1 MDSVAEVGR
10 KAKEAAGKLA
20 IASTGQK
27 NQALDAI
34 ADALISGLDMIVEAN
49 NRDMARAREAG
60 ENPAILDRLMLNEDR
75 IMEMAEAVRDII
87 KLKDP
92 VGEVLTGWKLENGLK
107 IEKVRVPLGVIGII
121 YEARPNVTV
130 DAASLC
136 LKTGNAII
144 LRGSA
149 SAYDSNVALVDVIS
163 SAVEKAG
170 LPRESVQLIRDKS
183 REAATEMM
191 GLYGYIDVL
200 IPRGGAGLIQ
210 SVVANSKVPVI
221 ETGIGNCHIY
231 VDKDADL
238 AKATPIVINAKCQ
251 RPGVC
256 NAAESL
262 LIHSSIADVYMP
274 EVGKA
279 LMDKGVELVGD
290 ERTRSIID
298 GVGEASEEDY
308 YTEFLDL
315 KMSVKVVDSL
325 DEAIA
330 HINKY
335 GSMHSEA
342 IITEDYGA
350 ARRFTE
356 EVDAAAVYVN
366 ASTRFT
372 DGGVFGFGAEIGIS
386 TQKLHARGP
395 MALPE
400 LTSTKYIVTGDGQ
413 TRT

>member
-1 MDSVAEVGR
+1 MESVLDLGKR
-10 KAKEAAGKLA
+10 AKD
-20 IASTGQK
+20 ASRVLSTTSTAQK
-27 NQALDAI
+27 NQALYAI
-34 ADALISGLDMIVEAN
+34 ADALLSGLDVIIEAN
-49 NRDMARAREAG
+49 GADMQSARDAG
-60 ENPAILDRLMLNEDR
+60 ESAAILDRLMLNEER
-75 IMEMAEAVRDII
+75 IKDMAEALRDVA

-92 VGEVLTGWKLENGLK
+92 VGEVIAGWRLENGLK

-130 DAASLC
+130 DAAALC
-136 LKTGNAII
+136 LKTGNAVI

-149 SAYDSNVALVDVIS
+149 SAYASNVALVDVIAA
-163 SAVEKAG
+163 AVRKAG
-170 LPRESVQLIRDKS
+170 LPDESVQLVRDKS

-200 IPRGGAGLIQ
+200 IPRGGAGLIN
-210 SVVANSKVPVI
+210 SVVQNSKVPVI
-221 ETGIGNCHIY
+221 ETGIGNCHVY

-238 AKATPIVINAKCQ
+238 EKATPIIINAKCQ

-256 NAAESL
+256 NAAET
-262 LIHSSIADVYMP
+262 LIVHRDIAADYLP
-274 EVGKA
+274 RISEA
-279 LMDKGVELVGD
+279 LTEKGVELVGD
-290 ERTRSIID
+290 AEAMAM
-298 GVGEASEEDY
+298 ASEITAATEDDF

-315 KMSVKVVDSL
+315 KMAVKVAGSL

-342 IITEDYGA
+342 IITEDYTS
-350 ARRFTE
+350 ARRFTDA
-356 EVDAAAVYVN
+356 VDAAAVYVN

-372 DGGVFGFGAEIGIS
+372 DGGQFGFGAEIGIS

-400 LTSTKYIVTGDGQ
+400 LTSTKYVITGDGQ
-413 TRT
+413 TRA